1 MNGLVPEQLV
11 AAQKAGVESTFGFL
25 TKAFE
30 GLEKLVELN
39 LQVVKATLAEN
50 QEIVAKAFSS
60 GDLPGLLA
68 LQTSQAQ
75 PVAEKARSYW
85 QHVYEILSNTQAEF
99 ATTAEAQFK
108 QYQQDSQ
115 AFVDSLAK
123 NAPAGSEAVL
133 SAWKSAIATAT
144 ETASSAYHAAQ
155 ETTKQVVEIAESNVS
170 AASAASA
177 KSTKRAIEQVEAVEK
192 K

>member
-50 QEIVAKAFSS
+50 QGIVAKAFSS